1 MTLKST
7 NKIETN
13 RYELE
18 ILVDADTF
26 AAALAK
32 AYSKNV
38 KKIAIPG
45 FRKGKAPRHI
55 IERMYGESFFYEDA
69 IEIIYPDA
77 VEAAIKEAGL
87 ELVSNNIGFDLV
99 SIDKA
104 TGVDFKITV
113 TVKPTEITVKKY
125 KGLAV
130 ERVKAVV
137 TDAEIDEQVKM
148 VAERNSRLIN
158 VTDRTAADGDTVV
171 IDFEGFMDG
180 KAFDGGKEDGFSLK
194 IGSGQFIPG
203 FEEQIIGKSTGE
215 EFTINVTFPENY
227 QMEELAGKP
236 AEFRIKLHEIKATEL
251 PELDDDFA
259 KDTSEFDTLDELKAD
274 VRKKLEE
281 SAEKNAEAAAE
292 NAVYDALIE
301 KMSAEIPQVMF
312 ENKIDDMVKDFEIRL
327 SQQGLDLPMY
337 LSFTGMDEAAFRDT
351 FKDQAEKTVKL
362 RLALEKIAKL
372 ENIEVTDEQV
382 MEELKK
388 MSEAYKIPVN
398 QLMSIVSPVTLR
410 TDLVVTEASKLVKDS
425 AVIK

>member
-1 MTLKST
+1 MSLKSA

-13 RYELE
+13 IYELE
-18 ILVDADTF
+18 VEATAEEF
-26 AAALAK
+26 EAAVQTAYQKAK
-32 AYSKNV
+32 NKINV
-38 KKIAIPG
+38 PG
-45 FRKGKAPRHI
+45 FRKGKAPRKM
-55 IERMYGESFFYEDA
+55 IEKLYGEACFYD
-69 IEIIYPDA
+69 DA
-77 VEAAIKEAGL
+77 VNAMVPDVVGAAIDEAGIELVDRPEIDVTSLSKEAG
-87 ELVSNNIGFDLV
+87 VSFKVKCTAKPEVEISDYKGIEVEKSVKTVTDE
-99 SIDKA
+99 D
-104 TGVDFKITV
+104 VDNRLKSMQERNGRLITV
-113 TVKPTEITVKKY
+113 EDR
-125 KGLAV
+125 AV
-130 ERVKAVV
+130 E
-137 TDAEIDEQVKM
+137 
-148 VAERNSRLIN
+148 N
-158 VTDRTAADGDTVV
+158 GDTVV